1 MIFPAAQII
10 QVTNASRVKLK
21 VETFAFVVSI
31 ELCINLKY
39 KSIWVM
45 YRMRIFFHRIALSN
59 SITIN
64 FELVIYFQ

>member
-10 QVTNASRVKLK
+10 HVTNASSVKLK

-39 KSIWVM
+39 KSIWVILPS
-45 YRMRIFFHRIALSN
+45 YC
-59 SITIN
+59 
-64 FELVIYFQ
+64 FEEFDYHKF

>member
-10 QVTNASRVKLK
+10 HVTNASSVKLK

-45 YRMRIFFHRIALSN
+45 NRMRIFFQRIALSN

-64 FELVIYFQ
+64 FELVIFFQ

>member
-10 QVTNASRVKLK
+10 HVTNASSVKLK

-45 YRMRIFFHRIALSN
+45 NRMRIFFQRIA
-59 SITIN
+59 
-64 FELVIYFQ
+64 VDV